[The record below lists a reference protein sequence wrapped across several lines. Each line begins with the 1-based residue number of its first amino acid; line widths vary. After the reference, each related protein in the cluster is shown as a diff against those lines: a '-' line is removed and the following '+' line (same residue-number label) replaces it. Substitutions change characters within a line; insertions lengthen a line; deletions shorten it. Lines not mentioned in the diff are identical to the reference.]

1 MPFDKKTHEE
11 NKTVKTAFIKETL
24 AAIRREGLYRE
35 NISFEPLSAT
45 HVKTADGRIH
55 LALASNNYL
64 GLTHHPGVIAACL
77 DAAEKYGTGSGAA
90 RLVSGSHPLYEV
102 LEKNLAAFKNT
113 EAAISFGSGY
123 MANIGVIS
131 ALMNK
136 NDLIF
141 SDALNHA
148 SIIDGCRL
156 SGAKIVVFP
165 HADTEAL
172 ERLLA
177 HTPCAGKRLI
187 VSDGVFSM
195 DGDIAPL
202 DRLVPLAESFDAL
215 LMVDDAHATGV
226 LGEGRGT
233 AHHFGLEGRVDVE
246 MGTLSK
252 ALAAAGGYVAG
263 SKDLISYLV
272 NKARSYIF
280 STALP
285 PALIAAAAA
294 ALDILRE
301 SSALVDRLAHNS
313 RFFRTKLVEHGLSP
327 GGGVT
332 PIIPLIVGDN
342 EAALNA
348 ARALREEGLI
358 VGAIRPPTVP
368 WGQSRLRLTVS
379 AAHTKEELESA
390 AEKIARILRS
400 QRSYFQGEVV

>member
-1 MPFDKKTHEE
+1 
-11 NKTVKTAFIKETL
+11 VKTAFLQETL
-24 AAIRREGLYRE
+24 RAIREEGLYRE
-35 NISFEPLSAT
+35 NMSCEQVCAT

-64 GLTHHPGVIAACL
+64 GLTHHPDVIAACL
-77 DAAEKYGTGSGAA
+77 EAAAKYGTGSGAA
-90 RLVSGSHPLYEV
+90 RLVTGSHPLYEV
-102 LEKNLAAFKNT
+102 LEKKLAAFKHT
-113 EAAISFGSGY
+113 EAAITFGAGY

-165 HADTEAL
+165 HADTKAL
-172 ERLLA
+172 EKLLA

-202 DRLVPLAESFDAL
+202 DRLVALAESFGAL
-215 LMVDDAHATGV
+215 LMIDDAHATGV

-252 ALAAAGGYVAG
+252 ALASAGGYVAG
-263 SKDLISYLV
+263 SRELIDYLV

-301 SSALVDRLAHNS
+301 SSVPVDRLAHNS
-313 RFFRTKLVEHGLSP
+313 RFFRGRLAEHGLSP
-327 GGGVT
+327 GGSLT
-332 PIIPLIVGDN
+332 PIIPLIVGGS
-342 EAALNA
+342 ETALGA

-368 WGQSRLRLTVS
+368 RGQSRLRLTVS
-379 AAHTKEELESA
+379 AAHTEEDLENA
-390 AEKIARILRS
+390 AKTIARVLRKLNS
-400 QRSYFQGEVV
+400 